1 MRDGEPVYCLQN
13 PAFLSQIRLCC
24 NGKCLCLDMLNCSL
38 HFAGICTIL
47 TEWLKAS
54 SISQPDLWITYHQYS
69 AYLFPSSSKGNPK
82 EGSIWHTHQS
92 QVGSFN
98 FPISLHSI
106 ACSNVSSPEAEKGWM
121 QLISDGWQYLP
132 WGLGTSADPLP
143 SCFAQASSGVSP
155 CQEKGSKFQ
164 TVTKIYCPLS
174 CQSGCRPCKAEEQ
187 SPLASKLS
195 GSCTLVAASGLE
207 AAGVD

>member
-1 MRDGEPVYCLQN
+1 MWRSLPFLQYCYPYSTLGLKALRMRDGEPVYCLQN

-98 FPISLHSI
+98 FPHL
-106 ACSNVSSPEAEKGWM
+106 SP
-121 QLISDGWQYLP
+121 QYCVQQRFLSRGRE
-132 WGLGTSADPLP
+132 GLD
-143 SCFAQASSGVSP
+143 
-155 CQEKGSKFQ
+155 
-164 TVTKIYCPLS
+164 
-174 CQSGCRPCKAEEQ
+174 
-187 SPLASKLS
+187 
-195 GSCTLVAASGLE
+195 AAH
-207 AAGVD
+207 